1 MRHAR
6 LSPGAS
12 RGRRILI
19 GAAVVSVVGASG
31 LAVATS
37 IRDDAPGTQ
46 PTSAASSAASAPSI
60 PAPAPTTTTPAAPP
74 DVTFT
79 ILAAGDVLPHLPVM
93 ASARKGDG
101 YDFSPLLAG
110 FDRWVDGA
118 DLALCHMEVPVAP
131 KGRPASGYP
140 LFGTTPQLVKD
151 LAEQG
156 WDGCSTASNHSVDR
170 GYAGVE
176 RTLDVFDE
184 EGLGHVG
191 TARSAEEA
199 QAPALYRVTVD
210 GQPTL
215 VAQLSATYGTNGMP
229 VDADKP
235 WSVSLIDTDAI
246 VEQAKAA
253 RADGADIVLV
263 SIHDGTEYRTAPTE
277 HQEKVAAALA
287 KSGEVDVIIGH
298 HAHVPQPMTKLDG
311 GPGGRGTWV
320 AYGLGNLLSNQS
332 AECCAPESS
341 NGLALVAEVTRVA
354 GGPAEVTDMRW
365 VATTVD
371 RVGKHSLHA
380 LADIEGKATGKLS
393 AKEIDRRYDRVRDAV
408 GTDLEELTTPPA
420 KQDSTVKVIARP
432 R

>member
-6 LSPGAS
+6 LPPRAS
-12 RGRRILI
+12 RAQRVLL
-19 GAAVVSVVGASG
+19 GAAIVTVVGAGG
-31 LAVATS
+31 LAAATTV
-37 IRDDAPGTQ
+37 RGDTRGAQATTTT
-46 PTSAASSAASAPSI
+46 TSAAVTD
-60 PAPAPTTTTPAAPP
+60 APAPTTTTPALPP
-74 DVTFT
+74 DTSFT

-93 ASARKGDG
+93 KSARAGDG
-101 YDFSPLLAG
+101 YDYSPLLAG
-110 FDRWVDGA
+110 LDPWVEGA

-131 KGRPASGYP
+131 KGRPVSGYP
-140 LFGTTPQLVKD
+140 MFGTTPALVED

-176 RTLDVFDE
+176 RTLDVFDSA
-184 EGLGHVG
+184 GLGHVG
-191 TARSAEEA
+191 TARSVQEA
-199 QAPALYRVTVD
+199 AAPALYRVTVD

-215 VAQLSATYGTNGMP
+215 VAHLSAAYGTNGMP

-235 WSVSLIDTDAI
+235 WSVTLIDTDQI
-246 VEQAKAA
+246 VAQAKAA

-287 KSGEVDVIIGH
+287 ESGQVDVVIGH
-298 HAHVPQPMTKLDG
+298 HAHVPQPMTRLAG
-311 GPGGRGTWV
+311 GPGGRGMWI
-320 AYGLGNLLSNQS
+320 AYGLGNLVSNQS

-341 NGLALVAEVTRVA
+341 NGLLLVAEVTRVA
-354 GGPAEVTDMRW
+354 GGPAEVTDMTW
-365 VATTVD
+365 VGTTVD

-380 LADIEGKATGKLS
+380 LTDIVGEATGKLS
-393 AKEIDRRYDRVRDAV
+393 AEEIDARYGRVRDAV
-408 GTDLEELTTPPA
+408 GTDLQERTSPPEH
-420 KQDSTVKVIARP
+420 QGSTVEVISRP

>member
-1 MRHAR
+1 
-6 LSPGAS
+6 
-12 RGRRILI
+12 
-19 GAAVVSVVGASG
+19 
-31 LAVATS
+31 
-37 IRDDAPGTQ
+37 
-46 PTSAASSAASAPSI
+46 
-60 PAPAPTTTTPAAPP
+60 
-74 DVTFT
+74 
-79 ILAAGDVLPHLPVM
+79 
-93 ASARKGDG
+93 
-101 YDFSPLLAG
+101 
-110 FDRWVDGA
+110 
-118 DLALCHMEVPVAP
+118 MEVPVAP

-263 SIHDGTEYRTAPTE
+263 SVHDGTEYRTAPTE

-287 KSGEVDVIIGH
+287 RSGEVDVIIGH

-311 GPGGRGTWV
+311 GPGARGTWV